1 MSDLATSGASN
12 SRGIISVFGSSRPQP
27 GSASYEQ
34 ARTVGRLLAE
44 AGFAVATGGYT
55 GTMAAV
61 SDGAASAGG
70 HVIGVGCTQI
80 EHFRPGGLNRWVVEA
95 IHYETLRER
104 LYHLVVENDG
114 MVALPG
120 GIGTL
125 SEMALAWSLLQVGE
139 VNRRPLVLLGDIWR
153 DAMEAFIHPDFVD
166 EDHVEL
172 LRYADTP
179 EEVVAHLNEMESSE
193 SP

>member
-1 MSDLATSGASN
+1 MSGQSTSKVRD

-27 GSASYEQ
+27 GSAAYEQ
-34 ARTVGRLLAE
+34 ARTVGTLLAE

-80 EHFRPGGLNRWVVEA
+80 ERFRPGGLNQWVVEA

-114 MVALPG
+114 MITLPG
-120 GIGTL
+120 GVGTL

-153 DAMEAFIHPDFVD
+153 DAMEAFIHTDFVS
-166 EDHVEL
+166 EDHAQL
-172 LRYADTP
+172 LRYAKTP
-179 EEVVAHLNEMESSE
+179 EEAVSCLSE
-193 SP
+193 TERV

>member
-1 MSDLATSGASN
+1 MTDPANAGRQN
-12 SRGIISVFGSSRPQP
+12 SRGIISVFGSSRPRS
-27 GSASYEQ
+27 GSEAYEQ
-34 ARTVGRLLAE
+34 ARQVGRLLAE

-55 GTMAAV
+55 GTMEAV

-80 EHFRPGGLNRWVVEA
+80 ERFRPGGLNEWVVEA
-95 IHYETLRER
+95 IRYDTLRER

-114 MVALPG
+114 MIALPG

-139 VNRRPLVLLGDIWR
+139 VNERPLVLLGDIWR
-153 DAMEAFIHPDFVD
+153 EAMEAFIDPNFIS
-166 EDHVEL
+166 EDHAQL
-172 LRYADTP
+172 LLYAQTP
-179 EEVVAHLNEMESSE
+179 EEAVALLQELKRA
-193 SP
+193 

>member
-1 MSDLATSGASN
+1 MSDRAIAGASD
-12 SRGIISVFGSSRPQP
+12 SRGVISVFGSSRPQP
-27 GSASYEQ
+27 GSAAYEQ
-34 ARTVGRLLAE
+34 ARTVGRLLAD

-80 EHFRPGGLNRWVVEA
+80 ERFRPGGLNQWVVEA

-104 LYHLVVENDG
+104 LYHLVVKNDG
-114 MVALPG
+114 MIALPG
-120 GIGTL
+120 GVGTL

-139 VNRRPLVLLGDIWR
+139 VNRRPLVLLGGIWR
-153 DAMEAFIHPDFVD
+153 EAMEAFIDPDFVTA
-166 EDHVEL
+166 DHAQL
-172 LRYADTP
+172 LRYAKTP
-179 EEVVAHLNEMESSE
+179 EEALSFLNETERS
-193 SP
+193 